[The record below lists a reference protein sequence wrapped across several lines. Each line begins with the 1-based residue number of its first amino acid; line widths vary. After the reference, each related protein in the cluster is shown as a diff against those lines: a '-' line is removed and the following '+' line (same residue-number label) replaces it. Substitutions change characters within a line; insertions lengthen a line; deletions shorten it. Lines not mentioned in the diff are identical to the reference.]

1 MQIERR
7 QIQRRLSGRHISCAL
22 VGRWLTGSG
31 WLVAADCDPGE
42 MCVCNVIGAYIDPFQ
57 ARPTRTL
64 GPGETDDVTFAVR
77 ASVR

>member
-1 MQIERR
+1 
-7 QIQRRLSGRHISCAL
+7 
-22 VGRWLTGSG
+22 
-31 WLVAADCDPGE
+31 

>member
-1 MQIERR
+1 
-7 QIQRRLSGRHISCAL
+7 
-22 VGRWLTGSG
+22 
-31 WLVAADCDPGE
+31 

-77 ASVR
+77 ASVRMLMCTSSTTHTV